1 MDAGVSFDSLQG
13 LTQTVSNTVFGGGG
27 GTTTTTSGTPTQ
39 LRHSTVHGYVFGGG
53 LDFKF
58 LMVHIQPEIRYTRWG
73 DHHFFDP
80 SGLLHSSD
88 NQGEFLL
95 GITF

>member
-1 MDAGVSFDSLQG
+1 M
-13 LTQTVSNTVFGGGG
+13 SNTVFGGGG